1 MCEAY
6 NTELSAVDFQFY
18 SLMYAGYQGGQD
30 AKGMFT
36 KFSMSHPCITW
47 LMLCLPDEKCLIF
60 ILCNLTSMVRISFSP
75 RHKDM
80 VNLNSKP
87 FLKPREKQ
95 IASTC
100 PHRHECEFQYKTPDD

>member
-36 KFSMSHPCITW
+36 KFSMSHPCIT
-47 LMLCLPDEKCLIF
+47 
-60 ILCNLTSMVRISFSP
+60 
-75 RHKDM
+75 
-80 VNLNSKP
+80 
-87 FLKPREKQ
+87 
-95 IASTC
+95 
-100 PHRHECEFQYKTPDD
+100 